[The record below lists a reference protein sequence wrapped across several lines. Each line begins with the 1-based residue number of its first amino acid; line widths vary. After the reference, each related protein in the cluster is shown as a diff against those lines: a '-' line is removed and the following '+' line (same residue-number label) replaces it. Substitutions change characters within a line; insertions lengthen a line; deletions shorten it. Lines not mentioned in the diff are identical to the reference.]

1 MIGTL
6 GKVTR
11 FAGDALTKGGRFLYN
26 NAGRNSGEVAMRL
39 LPDLAFGG
47 LAAAQTPG
55 DLGDKLIAGTTQALG
70 GVVGGIGS
78 AGIARKLGANDGF
91 QTAADFIG
99 SYGGDFAGMMVGDT
113 LQRGKDKL
121 MGGQGQTAWERMG
134 ANQQA
139 QYARQ
144 LEQQILAQYGL
155 VVPGSREQYAI
166 DPSTGMGV
174 A

>member
-1 MIGTL
+1 MLRALNT
-6 GKVTR
+6 VTR
-11 FAGDALTKGGRFLYN
+11 FAGDAIRNSGKFLLN
-26 NAGRNSGEVAMRL
+26 NAGRNSGEVAMRI

-55 DLGDKLIAGTTQALG
+55 DFGDKLIAGTTQALG
-70 GVVGGIGS
+70 GVVGGVGS
-78 AGIARKLGANDGF
+78 AGLARKLGANNGL

-113 LQRGKDKL
+113 LQRGKDRL
-121 MGGQGQTAWERMG
+121 MGGRGETAWERMG
-134 ANQQA
+134 SQQQA
-139 QYARQ
+139 QYAQQ